1 MQIAELVTQHY
12 TAVYRVAYRL
22 TGSTQDAEDLT
33 QQAFLDAQRHLPSLR
48 EPSRAKAWVCMIV
61 RNLFR
66 QRVRKPEPTTVALEA
81 VGEVADAVPSE
92 GVDRD
97 ELQQALN
104 TLPEEFRT
112 VLVLYYFEDLNYP
125 QIAAE
130 LGVPIGTV
138 MSRLSRGKQHLRQ
151 RLNPERL

>member
-12 TAVYRVAYRL
+12 AAVYRVAYRL
-22 TGSTQDAEDLT
+22 TGSPQDAEDLT

-48 EPSRAKAWVCMIV
+48 DASRAKAWVCMIV

-66 QRVRKPEPTTVALEA
+66 QSVRKPELTTVAM
-81 VGEVADAVPSE
+81 DAVVELAEAASTE
-92 GVDRD
+92 TVDRD
-97 ELQQALN
+97 ELQRALN
-104 TLPEEFRT
+104 ALPEEFRT

-130 LGVPIGTV
+130 LDLPIGTV